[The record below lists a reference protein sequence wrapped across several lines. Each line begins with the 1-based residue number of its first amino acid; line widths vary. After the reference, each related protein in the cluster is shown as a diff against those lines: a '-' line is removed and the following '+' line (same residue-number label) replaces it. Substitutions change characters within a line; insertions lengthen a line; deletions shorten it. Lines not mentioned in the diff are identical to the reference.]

1 MGDPEKRE
9 VGGEAGA
16 RGRLAVVIV
25 AYNVRELLLACL
37 ASLGPEV
44 GEVVVVDNASTDGTA
59 EAVRERAP
67 CVRLIANRDNLG
79 FSRANNQ
86 ALRTLTAPYV
96 CLLNPDTEVIDA
108 ALARLVAA
116 LETDPRLGIVGPRL
130 LNPGGSPQTGGL
142 AFPNLWTLLAQAVP
156 WRRRPAGRRR
166 RGARGAVMECDW
178 VTGACMMIRR
188 EVLDHIGLLDED
200 YFMYGEEKDL
210 CYRAKQAGWKVGC
223 VTDAEVIHHGGQSAD
238 QAPVESYLA
247 FLDSQFR
254 FLRKFYPPRYRRVF
268 GVANWIGCRLRQIG
282 ATVLGMLRPGQRPWW
297 RQKAQVAQ
305 AGAWRCAEY
314 LRGRR

>member
-1 MGDPEKRE
+1 MSP
-9 VGGEAGA
+9 
-16 RGRLAVVIV
+16 GRSAVVIV

-59 EAVRERAP
+59 QAVRERAAE
-67 CVRLIANRDNLG
+67 VRLIANRQNVG

-86 ALRTLTAPYV
+86 ALRIVTAPYV
-96 CLLNPDTEVIDA
+96 CLLNPDTEVKDG

-116 LETDPRLGIVGPRL
+116 LEADRRLGIVGPKL
-130 LNPGGSPQTGGL
+130 LNPDGSLQAGGL
-142 AFPNLWTLLAQAVP
+142 AFPNLWALLAQAVP
-156 WRRRPAGRRR
+156 WGRRPARSRRT
-166 RGARGAVMECDW
+166 GVSGAVAECDW

-188 EVLDHIGLLDED
+188 EVLDQIGLLDEG

-223 VTDAEVIHHGGQSAD
+223 VTDAEVIHHGSQSAD

-282 ATVLGMLRPGQRPWW
+282 ASVLGVLRPGQRTWW

-314 LRGRR
+314 LRGKR